1 MLCITAV
8 MRRDCPLWRI
18 DHRPILRSQVMNG
31 VWSISSSS
39 GQPVIGAGMNHA
51 TRPPTVRPGNAQIL
65 FSKNTNVIAPH
76 GCTSMNKL
84 PMTTAGHLALENELT
99 HRIRA
104 ERPRLIQR
112 IQEAIADDTNLAENS
127 EYQAAKTE
135 QERNEARIGELEDKL
150 ARAEII
156 NVAKLSGDTVK
167 FGATVTLIEEETGEK
182 KIWQIVG
189 EPEADAHKGKISV
202 VSPIARALIGKSKGE
217 TIEVEAPGGAKVYK
231 IQRVEWL

>member
-1 MLCITAV
+1 L
-8 MRRDCPLWRI
+8 
-18 DHRPILRSQVMNG
+18 
-31 VWSISSSS
+31 
-39 GQPVIGAGMNHA
+39 
-51 TRPPTVRPGNAQIL
+51 TR
-65 FSKNTNVIAPH
+65 
-76 GCTSMNKL
+76 
-84 PMTTAGHLALENELT
+84 
-99 HRIRA
+99 RIRA

-135 QERNEARIGELEDKL
+135 QELNEARIGELEEKL

-156 NVAKLSGDTVK
+156 NVSKLSGDIVK
-167 FGATVTLIEEETGEK
+167 FGATVTLIEEKTGKK

-202 VSPIARALIGKSKGE
+202 VSPIARAMIGKSKGE

-231 IQRVEWL
+231 IRGVEWL